1 MTTTSQ
7 QICKVVLVG
16 ETQTGKTSIIAK
28 LTKDIFQ
35 EEVGS
40 TIVNSITNYKIELE
54 DTKTV
59 QLVIWDTAGQ
69 EKYRSL
75 NTLFYKDAV
84 IVVLVYDQTQ
94 RKTFEEVK
102 NYWIP
107 QIRSHCGERIIVA
120 IAANKSDLFEE
131 QEVSDEEGK
140 QLAEATKGIFMQT
153 SCKTGSGI
161 KELFLALA
169 KKYEKGETA
178 EKERIILEEK
188 KTNKIIDDNKKS
200 CC

>member
-1 MTTTSQ
+1 MLFVHDRVYY
-7 QICKVVLVG
+7 C
-16 ETQTGKTSIIAK
+16 EH
-28 LTKDIFQ
+28 
-35 EEVGS
+35 
-40 TIVNSITNYKIELE
+40 ITNYKIELE

-107 QIRSHCGERIIVA
+107 QIRSHCGEKIIVA
-120 IAANKSDLFEE
+120 VAANKSDLFEE

>member
-107 QIRSHCGERIIVA
+107 QIRSHCGEKIIVA

-188 KTNKIIDDNKKS
+188 KTNKIINDNKKS

>member
-107 QIRSHCGERIIVA
+107 QIRSHCGEKIIVA

-161 KELFLALA
+161 KEVFRALA

>member
-69 EKYRSL
+69 EKYRAL

>member
-107 QIRSHCGERIIVA
+107 QIRRHCGEKIIVA

>member
-75 NTLFYKDAV
+75 NTLFYKDAL

-107 QIRSHCGERIIVA
+107 QIRSHCGEKIIVA

>member
-107 QIRSHCGERIIVA
+107 QIRSHCGEKIIVA

>member
-1 MTTTSQ
+1 MTTSEQ
-7 QICKVVLVG
+7 VCKVVLVG

-35 EEVGS
+35 EELSS
-40 TIVNSITNYKIELE
+40 TIVNSITNYNILLE
-54 DTKTV
+54 DTNTV

-69 EKYRSL
+69 EKYRAL

-102 NYWIP
+102 KYWIP
-107 QIRSHCGERIIVA
+107 QIKSHCGDKTILA
-120 IAANKSDLFEE
+120 IAANKSDLFEQ
-131 QEVSDEEGK
+131 QEVTDDEGK
-140 QLAEATKGIFMQT
+140 QLADSNKGIFMQT

-161 KELFLALA
+161 KELFHVLA
-169 KKYEKGETA
+169 KEYYKGDN
-178 EKERIILEEK
+178 EEK
-188 KTNKIIDDNKKS
+188 KRLVLEEQKQQNDKDKKS

>member
-107 QIRSHCGERIIVA
+107 QIRSHCGEKIIVA
-120 IAANKSDLFEE
+120 VAANKSDLFEE